1 MNRKRKAENS
11 WECECRTAIEAG
23 DADTVR
29 MIEKKLQTLQNEAQA
44 RLIKLKQVTGM
55 GVRMIDSNESQDGD
69 VAYNTYERMIDAK
82 FTAGPNAAKFSIWIR
97 NVNREG
103 TEELTVSSDLFYY
116 ESKQFS
122 GDNDDDILN
131 FLKKAGLE
139 DAQADESE
147 YEYHTGEKCTDEN
160 ERRRFVYAEVIADAI
175 HCIIEKYGEEDNM
188 GVSLGIS
195 SSDIYTWVLFNN

>member
-11 WECECRTAIEAG
+11 WECECRNAIEAG

-29 MIEKKLQTLQNEAQA
+29 KIEKKLQTLQNEAQA

-55 GVRMIDSNESQDGD
+55 GVRIIDSNESQDGD

-97 NVNREG
+97 NVNRED

-116 ESKQFS
+116 ESEKFR
-122 GDNDDDILN
+122 GDDDDDILK
-131 FLKKAGLE
+131 FLQKAGLE
-139 DAQADESE
+139 DARPEDYENYVADEN
-147 YEYHTGEKCTDEN
+147 CDDEN

-175 HCIIEKYGEEDNM
+175 CCIYEKYGEEDNM

-195 SSDIYTWVLFNN
+195 PSNIYTWMGCY

>member
-11 WECECRTAIEAG
+11 WECECRNAIEAG

-29 MIEKKLQTLQNEAQA
+29 EIEKKLQTLQNEAQA

-97 NVNREG
+97 NVKERARRN
-103 TEELTVSSDLFYY
+103 LLSVLI
-116 ESKQFS
+116 FS
-122 GDNDDDILN
+122 TMKINNLAGITTTIFST
-131 FLKKAGLE
+131 FL
-139 DAQADESE
+139 
-147 YEYHTGEKCTDEN
+147 
-160 ERRRFVYAEVIADAI
+160 RRRV
-175 HCIIEKYGEEDNM
+175 
-188 GVSLGIS
+188 
-195 SSDIYTWVLFNN
+195 